1 MDMFT
6 PPCTSSTP
14 NHPHMN
20 QTPCYLLLF
29 ICLADIAQDT
39 GSWSRGRIKKGKRRD
54 VKGQRQDAR
63 DFCYALGLDVDGHF
77 FDV

>member
-1 MDMFT
+1 
-6 PPCTSSTP
+6 
-14 NHPHMN
+14 MN

-29 ICLADIAQDT
+29 ICPLADIAQDT
-39 GSWSRGRIKKGKRRD
+39 GSWSRGRIKKGKRH
-54 VKGQRQDAR
+54 DAR

>member
-1 MDMFT
+1 MDIFT
-6 PPCTSSTP
+6 PPCISSTP

-20 QTPCYLLLF
+20 QTPCYLLLL
-29 ICLADIAQDT
+29 ICPLADIAQDT
-39 GSWSRGRIKKGKRRD
+39 GSWSRGRIKKGKRH
-54 VKGQRQDAR
+54 DAR